1 MCFWFHHKLRH
12 IFQDSEKY
20 TMFIMSSSNSVG
32 IIIAP
37 LVYRLLRYSS
47 LYTHLK
53 NAKLVG
59 TISWKSSLF
68 LLLPLL
74 HNYQIVFVMIKKS
87 CWSSIAI
94 WNIVGFLSEIVP
106 NSNFTE
112 KTFISYIW
120 GWIWWLILF
129 VIHIYEFLY
138 YIYAYYTKNQNE
150 YKLFILFYTLTYIYI
165 SQS

>member
-1 MCFWFHHKLRH
+1 MFLVHHKLRH

-68 LLLPLL
+68 FYPASITQLPNSFCDDQKILLIIHCHLE
-74 HNYQIVFVMIKKS
+74 YSRI
-87 CWSSIAI
+87 
-94 WNIVGFLSEIVP
+94 LSEIVP
-106 NSNFTE
+106 NSNFT
-112 KTFISYIW
+112 KKNIRYIW
-120 GWIWWLILF
+120 GWIWWLNLF
-129 VIHIYEFLY
+129 AIAYSYLQIFL
-138 YIYAYYTKNQNE
+138 IIFTKNSKNQMYV
-150 YKLFILFYTLTYIYI
+150 YKLFTLFYPLTYIYNF
-165 SQS
+165 

>member
-1 MCFWFHHKLRH
+1 MFLVPSQITSYIPGFWEIYYVHNEFIQLSRNHHCA
-12 IFQDSEKY
+12 
-20 TMFIMSSSNSVG
+20 TSNIDFLGS
-32 IIIAP
+32 
-37 LVYRLLRYSS
+37 SS

-68 LLLPLL
+68 FLLPLL

-94 WNIVGFLSEIVP
+94 WIVGFYQKLSQIP
-106 NSNFTE
+106 ILR
-112 KTFISYIW
+112 KKAISYIW

-138 YIYAYYTKNQNE
+138 YIYAYYTK
-150 YKLFILFYTLTYIYI
+150 KPKWI
-165 SQS
+165 